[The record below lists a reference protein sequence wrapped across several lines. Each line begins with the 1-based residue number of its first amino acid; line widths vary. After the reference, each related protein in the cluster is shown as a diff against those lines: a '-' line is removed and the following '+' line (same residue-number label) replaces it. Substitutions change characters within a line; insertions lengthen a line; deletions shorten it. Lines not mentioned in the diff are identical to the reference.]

1 MKPINTLRAVGRP
14 VAFYPSLSKHVGG
27 TKACLF
33 LCQLMYWSDK
43 TSSDL
48 GVYKSSNEWEEETGL
63 SYKEQATARKELVK
77 RGLIVET
84 HKRLEHRIYFKFND
98 ESFDSMI
105 MAIHST
111 SNSRN
116 ADRAVGGVPNDTFD
130 HTENTTETTTENK
143 PYSSE
148 VEKTTTDKQVSK
160 VISDAAIQTPK
171 GEKWGGHDDLKAA
184 QWIYQ
189 KVLIT
194 SPTAKEP
201 NWTAWANDIRLMRQR
216 DNRTHREICAVFE
229 WASKDSF
236 WCTNVLSPAT
246 LRKQW
251 DKLTAQMMRPAS
263 RQHGSGMIDPEDT
276 SWINDDW
283 GF

>member
-1 MKPINTLRAVGRP
+1 MKPISTLRAVGRP
-14 VAFYPSLSKHVGG
+14 IAFYPSLSKHVGG

-43 TSSDL
+43 TSNEL
-48 GVYKSSNEWEEETGL
+48 GVYKSSDEWEEETGL

-84 HKRLEHRIYFKFND
+84 HKRLEHRIYFKFDD

-105 MAIHST
+105 LAIHST

-116 ADRAVGGVPNDTFD
+116 ADRAFGGVPDDTFV
-130 HTENTTETTTENK
+130 HTEITTENTTDNK
-143 PYSSE
+143 PSSSE
-148 VEKTTTDKQVSK
+148 VENTTTDKQVSK
-160 VISDAAIQTPK
+160 VIPDAAIQTPK
-171 GEKWGGHDDLKAA
+171 GEKWGSADDLKAA

-189 KVLIT
+189 KALINN
-194 SPTAKEP
+194 PTLKEP
-201 NWTAWANDIRLMRQR
+201 NWFSWTNTIRLMRQR
-216 DNRTHREICAVFE
+216 DNHTHREICGLFD

-236 WCTNVLSPAT
+236 WCANVLCPAT

-251 DKLTAQMMRPAS
+251 DKLASKMLTAPR
-263 RQHGSGMIDPEDT
+263 RQDRGGMVDPNDT
-276 SWINDDW
+276 SWIHDDW
-283 GF
+283 GY